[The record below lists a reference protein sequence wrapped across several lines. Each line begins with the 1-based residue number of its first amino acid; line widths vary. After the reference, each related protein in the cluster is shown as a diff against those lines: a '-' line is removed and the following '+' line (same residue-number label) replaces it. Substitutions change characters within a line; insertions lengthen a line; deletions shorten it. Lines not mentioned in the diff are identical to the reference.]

1 MSRVLVVG
9 GTSAIGEASAHV
21 LASEGYDVDVA
32 GRDLEAMDGIVSDV
46 AIRHDVDTS
55 VVTFQAREIAEH
67 RDALTSY
74 LSKTGDDLAGALWFV
89 GYLAQGGQARA
100 SAEEIGRVID
110 VNLTSAISCLEL
122 VGDHLADQGKGCL
135 GVVSSVAGDRGRSSN
150 YLYGSAKAGLSAYA
164 AGLRNRLHHQG
175 VTVTTVKPGF
185 VDTAMTYGRDDMF
198 LVADPEHV
206 ARDTVEAT
214 LAGRNVVYSPW
225 YWRPVLTLLR
235 AVPEP
240 IFKRLKL

>member
-1 MSRVLVVG
+1 MSRFLVVG

-21 LASEGYDVDVA
+21 LAEKGHDVDLA
-32 GRDLEAMDGIVSDV
+32 GRDLEGLDAIASDV

-55 VVTFQAREIAEH
+55 VLGFQARDMDGH
-67 RDALTSY
+67 REALTSY
-74 LSKTGDDLAGALWFV
+74 LSTTGDDLAGALWFV
-89 GYLAQGGQARA
+89 GYLAEGDQARG
-100 SAEEIGRVID
+100 SAEEIDRVID
-110 VNLTSAISCLEL
+110 VNLTAAISCLEL
-122 VGDHLADQGKGCL
+122 VGDHLADRGQGTI

-150 YLYGSAKAGLSAYA
+150 YLYGSAKAGLSTYV
-164 AGLRNRLHHQG
+164 AGLRNRLHHEG

-198 LVADPEHV
+198 LVADPERV

-214 LAGRNVVYSPW
+214 LGGRNVVYSPW
-225 YWRPVLTLLR
+225 YWRPVLTVLR

-240 IFKRLKL
+240 IFKRLEL